1 MQIYDFVEQG
11 RSFYENRH
19 IPLQSGEDYS
29 QYELIRA
36 INHAKRSRYLDD
48 NARDAIIGDFPYDNI
63 SKYRIRLEA
72 RSTDFDVK
80 HIEIEPVDSSDEAR
94 AAALVASKALKLHLD
109 EIEFGRFLNQYADVR
124 PEYGTVLTKTIDD
137 RTYIVPW
144 ENVITDM
151 TEILTSPIIEK
162 HYKTPAQL
170 RKQKGWDNVDDAIR
184 TAAEKRKDKDMGT
197 KGDDTAQTLGN
208 FIEVYEVT
216 GELPMSYLLEIKGL
230 EWTKEDEVDYVL
242 ARVIYA
248 PFGKDKAGN
257 NMGVVF
263 AADQITEEEYP
274 YDLDVRHP
282 QVGRAFGEGIPE
294 ELSEHQRW
302 HNFYKTEEARA
313 VALGGKILFV
323 TNDGDV
329 VDSIYA
335 EGIDHGTIMHI
346 GDDKMFQQA
355 STMPNSVPM
364 YQSIDQSWEVSADRN
379 SSSFDAVIGEEAKS
393 GTPFRSQ
400 YLQNVAGTSQF
411 EREREDMGFFIKELI
426 KKRHLKIALNKA
438 AAKGEIDT
446 VFNRQ
451 ELDLIDRVIM
461 NRELVSRGVESLMQ
475 GVPVTPEMQAQFGM
489 DIQRELRQKGT
500 RRKITDIAEFIKK
513 AGDKVMIHTTDEQ
526 RSKMVLF
533 ESLSN
538 ALMLFGEND
547 PARLA
552 IRDRVLDYMGVSYD
566 ELAMYA
572 NQAAQMAEQTPTKPL
587 QLEQQAASETLP
599 TQVTM

>member
-1 MQIYDFVEQG
+1 
-11 RSFYENRH
+11 
-19 IPLQSGEDYS
+19 
-29 QYELIRA
+29 
-36 INHAKRSRYLDD
+36 
-48 NARDAIIGDFPYDNI
+48 
-63 SKYRIRLEA
+63 
-72 RSTDFDVK
+72 
-80 HIEIEPVDSSDEAR
+80 
-94 AAALVASKALKLHLD
+94 
-109 EIEFGRFLNQYADVR
+109 
-124 PEYGTVLTKTIDD
+124 
-137 RTYIVPW
+137 
-144 ENVITDM
+144 
-151 TEILTSPIIEK
+151 
-162 HYKTPAQL
+162 
-170 RKQKGWDNVDDAIR
+170 
-184 TAAEKRKDKDMGT
+184 
-197 KGDDTAQTLGN
+197 
-208 FIEVYEVT
+208 
-216 GELPMSYLLEIKGL
+216 
-230 EWTKEDEVDYVL
+230 
-242 ARVIYA
+242 
-248 PFGKDKAGN
+248 
-257 NMGVVF
+257 
-263 AADQITEEEYP
+263 
-274 YDLDVRHP
+274 
-282 QVGRAFGEGIPE
+282 
-294 ELSEHQRW
+294 
-302 HNFYKTEEARA
+302 
-313 VALGGKILFV
+313 
-323 TNDGDV
+323 
-329 VDSIYA
+329 
-335 EGIDHGTIMHI
+335 
-346 GDDKMFQQA
+346 MFQQA